1 MTDAQR
7 QLNDVFAE
15 MAELISILKD
25 DYNSCFYGSF
35 NIYCPQRFTPFINTI
50 IIKQPR
56 ITKKAINVPLYKMHM
71 RYCQAK

>member
-15 MAELISILKD
+15 MAELISIFKD
-25 DYNSCFYGSF
+25 VYNSCFYDNF
-35 NIYCPQRFTPFINTI
+35 NIYCSQRFTPFINNI

-56 ITKKAINVPLYKMHM
+56 ITEKAINVPLYKMYM